1 MKHNSFTTMFR
12 SLLATLVCVLSTNL
26 WAVTEVHVETAG
38 TLSTLLTSTEKQL
51 KLSGSING
59 TDIKYIRE
67 LLSAGT
73 VISLDLDSVR
83 IVAGGEAYTG
93 SFTTENNTIGEEMFY
108 GLSKLQTIVLPSTV
122 TNIKKNAFAKTGIKK
137 VDIPNSVYS
146 LGEDAFAYCNSL
158 AQVVIGKRVK
168 SISKGAFYGSGS
180 LKKAYVKP
188 LTPPSISSYL
198 FSSSPTVYVYKEA
211 VTDYRASGWKEY
223 YGSILSNLASYYPQE
238 QDENDVAKELCSTF
252 FEDAACTQL
261 KSEYQ
266 AMTDEQ
272 LSQAMTEVGMPTDVV
287 NIAIKVKNQAW
298 AAYEQEFRIHN
309 YKAYSDANYW
319 IDKLF
324 IESGSYMGNPTGIYT
339 QNDAE
344 PLYVFVGGDVP
355 EDATLYMAC
364 LGVNKMFNTGK
375 VGQKLQKGLNVV
387 EGEAGKYFY
396 ILYTADTKS
405 MTKRVEEWP
414 EIKIHI
420 EGGTLD
426 GYFDASRHT
435 DTDYKKLLAKATYE
449 TFVIKGKYS
458 VQNLKTSLLRETF
471 PNKIHKASECMD
483 SLYVWENDLSGVSES
498 VANGEK
504 AGEPWFLT
512 GGEAYFPGY
521 FNNPAYIDNDSEGVY
536 AHANRYGTHYSLGA
550 SKYCLNPY
558 ISDYDEGGTSHE
570 IGHQHQRAIKLE
582 GTEEGSNDLFAN
594 VNRYLVGHRAS
605 TGRPLSI
612 TMKEFA
618 NRVPFSWRGP
628 DKATLRMYYS
638 LYLYYHLA
646 QKNTSFYPELFKA
659 LRNDPLSIYESNSN
673 NSLLKFVRKV
683 CEVAQEDL
691 TDFFTI
697 YGFFEPTNNRY
708 LEAYGDHYVTTRQID
723 INRTKSIISKYPVKN
738 REIIFIEDRV
748 DYLPTNGFVTTA
760 GQKRKYR
767 NEEQVGMCGDVG
779 QFTDYLPGACE
790 PSSYTYFRSDSLYA
804 LEGTGG
810 LGFLMLDD
818 EGDIKYAAN
827 AKNFYIPTC
836 VGDDFTIYSLDADG
850 SIHEVTFAGNGTETV
865 ELTAAGK
872 LEATLQNE
880 GVIKLIVNGRIHGKD
895 IKYLRQLISEGNLQ
909 AIDLSNAQIFTNTI
923 YSYYETYKTTNN
935 VMGDY
940 AFEGFRNLI
949 DIKLPQT
956 LTKIGTWAFSRTGLQ
971 KLVIPD
977 KVTSIGSDAFSY
989 CEDLTTVIL
998 GKGLKTVSSGAFYCT
1013 KAKDIYATPLTPPSI
1028 SGYQFTDDHKPTL
1041 HVYASA
1047 LEKYQASAWAEYCTI
1062 VGDLTDD
1069 MIVGIEDI
1077 KYTDNTKEPEIY
1089 DLMGRKVTRVLP
1101 GNMYISNGKKIVIK
1115 K

>member
-1 MKHNSFTTMFR
+1 MTKNFYA
-12 SLLATLVCVLSTNL
+12 SLYGLLVAICMCFCPADVM
-26 WAVTEVHVETAG
+26 AVTEVHVEKAG
-38 TLSTLLTSTEKQL
+38 TLSSLLTSTDKQL

-59 TDIKYIRE
+59 TDIKFIRE
-67 LLSAGT
+67 LISAGT
-73 VISLDLDSVR
+73 VISLDLDAVR

-93 SFTTENNTIGEEMFY
+93 SFTTEDNAIGEEMFY
-108 GLSKLQTIVLPSTV
+108 GLSKLQTIVLPSTI
-122 TNIKKNAFAKTGIKK
+122 TSIKKNAFAKTGIKK

-146 LGEDAFAYCNSL
+146 LGEDAFAYSKSL
-158 AQVVIGKRVK
+158 ASAVIGKRVK
-168 SISKGAFYGSGS
+168 SMSKGVFYGCDA
-180 LKKAYVKP
+180 LKKVYVKP

-198 FSSSPTVYVYKEA
+198 FNSKPTIYVYKEA
-211 VTDYRASGWKEY
+211 LTDYKTSGWKEY
-223 YGSILSNLASYYPQE
+223 YGIIYGTLATYYPQE
-238 QDENDVAKELCSTF
+238 QDENDVARELCSTF

-261 KSEYQ
+261 KAEYQ

-272 LSQAMTEVGMPTDVV
+272 LSQSMAEAGMPTGIID
-287 NIAIKVKNQAW
+287 IALKVKNQTW
-298 AAYEQEFRIHN
+298 AEYEQEFRIHN

-319 IDKLF
+319 IEKLF

-339 QNDAE
+339 KNDAE
-344 PLYVFVGGDVP
+344 PLYVFVGDDVP

-375 VGQKLQKGLNVV
+375 AGQKLQKGLNVV

-414 EIKIHI
+414 ELKIHI

-435 DTDYKKLLAKATYE
+435 DADYKKLLAAATYE
-449 TFVIKGKYS
+449 TFVIKGTYS

-471 PNKIHKASECMD
+471 PSKIHKASECMD

-504 AGEPWFLT
+504 AGAPWYLT

-570 IGHQHQRAIKLE
+570 LGHQHQKTIKLE

-594 VNRYLVGHRAS
+594 VNRFFVGHRAS
-605 TGRPLSI
+605 TGRPLSV
-612 TMKEFA
+612 TMQEFA

-638 LYLYYHLA
+638 LYLYYHQA

-691 TDFFTI
+691 TDFFTV
-697 YGFFEPTNNRY
+697 YGFFEPTNKRY
-708 LEAYGDHYVTTRQID
+708 LEAYGDHYVTTRQEDID
-723 INRTKSIISKYPVKN
+723 NTKAVIAQYPVKN

-748 DYLPTNGFVTTA
+748 DYVPTTGFVTTA
-760 GQKRKYR
+760 GQHRKYR

-779 QFTDYLPGACE
+779 QYTDYLPGACE
-790 PSSYTYFRSDSLYA
+790 PSSYTYLRSDSLYA
-804 LEGTGG
+804 LEGKGG
-810 LGFLMLDD
+810 LGFLMLDG

-827 AKNFYIPTC
+827 AKNFFIPTN
-836 VGDDFTIYSLDADG
+836 VERDFTIYSLDADG
-850 SIHEVTFAGNGTETV
+850 SLHEVPYAGSGTQSV
-865 ELTAAGK
+865 ELSMAGK
-872 LEATLQNE
+872 LEATLEDAN
-880 GVIKLIVNGRIHGKD
+880 VIKLIVKGRIHGKD
-895 IKYLRQLISEGNLQ
+895 IKYMRKLLTEGNLQ
-909 AIDLSNAQIFTNTI
+909 VLDLENAQIVANTT
-923 YSYYETYKTTNN
+923 YSYYKTYKTSKD

-940 AFEGFRNLI
+940 AFEGFLNLV

-956 LTKIGTWAFSRTGLQ
+956 ITKIGTWAFSRTGIH
-971 KLVIPD
+971 KLVVPD

-989 CEDLTTVIL
+989 CDNLTTVVL
-998 GKGLKTVSSGAFYCT
+998 GKGMKTVSSGAFYST
-1013 KAKDIYATPLTPPSI
+1013 KVKDIYAMPLTHPSI
-1028 SGYQFTDDHKPTL
+1028 SGYQFSGDHKPTL

-1047 LEKYQASAWAEYCTI
+1047 LEDYQASTWAEYCTI

-1069 MIVGIEDI
+1069 IIDSIEEI
-1077 KYTDNTKEPEIY
+1077 SSVEETKHEPVIY
-1089 DLMGRKVTRVLP
+1089 DLLGRKVTKTQP
-1101 GNMYISNGKKIVIK
+1101 GNIYICDGKKIVK
-1115 K
+1115 